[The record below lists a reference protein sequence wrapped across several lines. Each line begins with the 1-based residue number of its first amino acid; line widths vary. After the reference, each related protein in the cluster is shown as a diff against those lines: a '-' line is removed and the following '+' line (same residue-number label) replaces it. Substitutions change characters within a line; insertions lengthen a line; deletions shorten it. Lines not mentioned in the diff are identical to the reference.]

1 MEEEV
6 DKPKDQY
13 TSSDWDKLTKKFRRK
28 HILYCVLDA
37 SKYNRIFACDTAKQI
52 WNKLIVTYEGTS
64 QI

>member
-37 SKYNRIFACDTAKQI
+37 SKYNRIFACDTAK
-52 WNKLIVTYEGTS
+52 
-64 QI
+64 